1 MINEKDYGKNGG
13 IAEFYNG
20 AREFS
25 VMRNLYDCAV
35 KQLKLKLEILNNEF
49 NVRYSRNPIHH
60 IESRLKSADSIIA
73 KLLKKNLP
81 VSIESEM
88 KNVNDIAGVRVV
100 CSYIDDV
107 YAVAEMLLR
116 QTDVKLNKRQ
126 DYIAA
131 PNYNGYRSLHLDV
144 SVPVFFSDTTRFV
157 SAEVQIRT
165 IAMDFWASLEHDV
178 RYKADK
184 SRLPAGINEEMLACA
199 DEIARIDVKM
209 QDMYKRIQQAE
220 RNG

>member
-73 KLLKKNLP
+73 KLLKEP
-81 VSIESEM
+81 ARFDRIGDE
-88 KNVNDIAGVRVV
+88 
-100 CSYIDDV
+100 
-107 YAVAEMLLR
+107 
-116 QTDVKLNKRQ
+116 KRK
-126 DYIAA
+126 
-131 PNYNGYRSLHLDV
+131 
-144 SVPVFFSDTTRFV
+144 
-157 SAEVQIRT
+157 
-165 IAMDFWASLEHDV
+165 
-178 RYKADK
+178 RYSGRKGG
-184 SRLPAGINEEMLACA
+184 LQL
-199 DEIARIDVKM
+199 
-209 QDMYKRIQQAE
+209 Y
-220 RNG
+220 